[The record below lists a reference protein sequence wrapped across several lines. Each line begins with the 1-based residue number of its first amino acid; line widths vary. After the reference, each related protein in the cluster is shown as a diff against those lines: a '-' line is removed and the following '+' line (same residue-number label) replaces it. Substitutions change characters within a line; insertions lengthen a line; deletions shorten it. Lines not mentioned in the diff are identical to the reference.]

1 MSNTLTDI
9 RTATGVAQFIAIQLA
24 AKIGGPP
31 AKAAAAYL
39 MGEVSWTAST
49 TDLIVKLKDGT
60 ATGDDVAQVLS
71 KTATMLAGF
80 GVLSGLA
87 NPSTLRVVGTA
98 AGLLFLWENYPQ
110 IIDQLAAAGIKFSNY
125 IFDFTH
131 KHPYCLAVRPI
142 VTEYIAFVTYNTYSY
157 QETIPYDNDSDPDES
172 GAAELAEGE
181 TKTVYVTGSYPII
194 TYKRILKS
202 PADPIVLDLSGN
214 GVQTVGLNAG
224 IQFDINGSGVKQ
236 NTGWIAPGSAFLV
249 LDRNGN
255 GVIDNGSELF
265 GNGTPLYDANGNITG
280 YAADGQT
287 ALAAQDTN
295 HDGVINNLDANF
307 ARLQVWQDLNQDGIC
322 QPDELQTLT
331 QSGITSI
338 NAGMTAA
345 SQTMQLL
352 PDGNYTDQILSNGN
366 QIAATGT
373 YTLTDGTTHATADLN
388 LALDPTT
395 ATFADTIPL
404 TAAAQ
409 ALPDMQGSGTVR
421 ELNQA
426 ASMQT
431 AQWAANDELFE
442 IRKWR

>member
-1 MSNTLTDI
+1 
-9 RTATGVAQFIAIQLA
+9 
-24 AKIGGPP
+24 
-31 AKAAAAYL
+31 
-39 MGEVSWTAST
+39 
-49 TDLIVKLKDGT
+49 
-60 ATGDDVAQVLS
+60 
-71 KTATMLAGF
+71 
-80 GVLSGLA
+80 
-87 NPSTLRVVGTA
+87 
-98 AGLLFLWENYPQ
+98 
-110 IIDQLAAAGIKFSNY
+110 
-125 IFDFTH
+125 
-131 KHPYCLAVRPI
+131 
-142 VTEYIAFVTYNTYSY
+142 
-157 QETIPYDNDSDPDES
+157 
-172 GAAELAEGE
+172 
-181 TKTVYVTGSYPII
+181 
-194 TYKRILKS
+194 
-202 PADPIVLDLSGN
+202 
-214 GVQTVGLNAG
+214 LNAG

-236 NTGWIAPGSAFLV
+236 NAGWIGAGSGFLV

-280 YAADGQT
+280 YAADGQS

-338 NAGMTAA
+338 NVGMTAA

-395 ATFADTIPL
+395 ATFADTIPV